1 MKETVESQ
9 SPRAPAKGD
18 SPRTVRNLL
27 LLSAAALIAQVAITD
42 YGPGNSG
49 AAGLW
54 LVIGCLLLWLV
65 YVRRSRVARTVVVVT
80 SIIGAVIYAF
90 GAFGD
95 VTAAVL
101 VLAYVGQAVPLL
113 LSPVRRHVSPASPG
127 GERRAATIRTCRTS

>member
-9 SPRAPAKGD
+9 STRAPSKSD

-42 YGPGNSG
+42 YGPGKSG

-65 YVRRSRVARTVVVVT
+65 YVRRSRVARAVVVVT
-80 SIIGAVIYAF
+80 SIVGAVIY
-90 GAFGD
+90 AFGD

-113 LSPVRRHVSPASPG
+113 LSPVRRHVSPGFAP
-127 GERRAATIRTCRTS
+127 R